1 MASAHGAGL
10 MVLPLLLGRTA
21 PVEHGHT
28 VATASWIG
36 LGGVEWSGLLA
47 ALVHSAGYLL
57 VTGAIA
63 ALVYERIGLGFL
75 RRGWINLDLV
85 WAVALVI
92 TGCATLAL

>member
-1 MASAHGAGL
+1 
-10 MVLPLLLGRTA
+10 MVLPLVLG
-21 PVEHGHT
+21 
-28 VATASWIG
+28 
-36 LGGVEWSGLLA
+36 EWSGLLA

-75 RRGWINLDLV
+75 RRGWINLDLA
-85 WAVALVI
+85 WAAALVI